1 MTSVAAPGT
10 WSLRRV
16 QETLGLSRRVVHGLI
31 AAQFVQPQRGPRN
44 QLTFSFQDL
53 VLLRTAFGLQRARI
67 PPRKILQALAALRE
81 ELPASLHL
89 TGLRIT
95 AEGAD
100 VVVRGADGPR
110 EAVSG
115 QWVMDFAVVPD
126 ETGSLAVL
134 SASAP
139 ELAVGHEG
147 APVSAAEGHFRRGE
161 ALEATDRAAAADAY
175 RDALALEPGCI
186 EAAINLGAMLC
197 EDGACSDAVAVF
209 ASVLQHGAGDP
220 LVHFNH
226 AVALEDLG
234 ETQAAQASYAK
245 ALAGDPLLAD
255 AHFNLARLLRVQG
268 DQQGALRHW
277 SAYRRLQR
285 ERGA

>member
-1 MTSVAAPGT
+1 MTAVAAPGT

-31 AAQFVQPQRGPRN
+31 AAQFVKPTRGPRN

-53 VLLRTAFGLQRARI
+53 VLLRTAFGLQRASI
-67 PPRKILQALAALRE
+67 PPRKILQALTALRE
-81 ELPASLHL
+81 ELPASLPL

-115 QWVMDFAVVPD
+115 QWVMDFAVVAD
-126 ETGSLAVL
+126 AMGSLTVL

-139 ELAVGHEG
+139 EPAVDDRGS
-147 APVSAAEGHFRRGE
+147 PVSAAEVHFRRGE
-161 ALEATDRAAAADAY
+161 ALEAADRAAAADAY
-175 RDALALEPGCI
+175 RQALALEPGFSG
-186 EAAINLGAMLC
+186 AAINLGAMLC
-197 EDGACSDAVAVF
+197 EDGACGEAVAVF
-209 ASVLQHGAGDP
+209 ASVLQHGDGDP
-220 LVHFNH
+220 LLHFNH

-255 AHFNLARLLRVQG
+255 AHFNLARLLRAQG

-277 SAYRRLQR
+277 NAYRRLER
-285 ERGA
+285 ERDA